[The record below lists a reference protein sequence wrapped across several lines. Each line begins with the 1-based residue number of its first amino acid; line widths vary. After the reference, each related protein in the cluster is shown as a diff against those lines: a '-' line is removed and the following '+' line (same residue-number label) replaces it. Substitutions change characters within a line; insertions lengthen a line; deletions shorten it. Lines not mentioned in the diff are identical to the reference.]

1 MLSDMSKAFQKLGSK
16 TGYSIGHLTTYLHIS
31 ENFDPV
37 RNKFQISKQ
46 SKSIKTD
53 FFELFFYL
61 DADTQL

>member
-1 MLSDMSKAFQKLGSK
+1 MFSDMSKDQRKFGFKI
-16 TGYSIGHLTTYLHIS
+16 GYSIGHLTTYLPIL
-31 ENFDPV
+31 ENFNPV